1 MRWCDGIRRVG
12 RTTLLVSAVWSAG
25 AVTGAAR
32 TANAQV
38 VHVPPSERID
48 AVFAEYDSRTTPG
61 CAVAVLHRDS
71 VVFQK
76 AYGMA
81 HIGFGV
87 PMTTATTT
95 WIPYSEAR
103 IFTALAVAM
112 PARDGKI
119 SLDDPVR
126 RHVPEVPAYA
136 GAVTVRQLVHHT
148 SGLADY
154 GSLVSGFDVFDRMSE
169 DEFFRILAR
178 WGTLG
183 FPPGR
188 GHML

>member
-1 MRWCDGIRRVG
+1 LDVLRR
-12 RTTLLVSAVWSAG
+12 L
-25 AVTGAAR
+25 
-32 TANAQV
+32 QHV
-38 VHVPPSERID
+38 VHGPPSERID
-48 AVFAEYDSRTTPG
+48 AVFADYDSP
-61 CAVAVLHRDS
+61 
-71 VVFQK
+71 
-76 AYGMA
+76 
-81 HIGFGV
+81 
-87 PMTTATTT
+87 TTT

-103 IFTALAVAM
+103 IFTSLAVAM
-112 PARDGKI
+112 LARDGKI

-154 GSLVSGFDVFDRMSE
+154 GSHMSGPDVFGRMSE

-178 WGTLG
+178 WGKLG

-188 GHML
+188 GHTYSNTDYALLRLLTEIDSA